1 MLGASEWPRP
11 PSLAALRQFTL
22 LPLRQGFGAGQNACT
37 AQERR
42 GPKGPLGGFP
52 VSSPKAENIDFNRPC
67 QKEGH
72 DRRSCPSFWVP
83 PPRGRLH
90 PSVFQC
96 AGSAKPP
103 HLRAKCRPSGGCA
116 PKRRCGGSARF
127 PAAGR
132 EFTRCSAQRP
142 HLEGSLPRPP
152 GDFLPAQDKRRHPLL
167 SDASFCTWVLA
178 PRREAAGHGCQGS
191 VLSAAPRPTSRKYV
205 PLIFSSRWSRFRSW
219 SIRYS
224 VRWASTSSS
233 ARPVVTMVSTVW

>member
-52 VSSPKAENIDFNRPC
+52 VSSPKAENIDFDRPC

-96 AGSAKPP
+96 SGSAKPP

-127 PAAGR
+127 PAADR
-132 EFTRCSAQRP
+132 EFTRCSARGRIWKAACPGRRGTFCRHRIKGGIRFCRMPPFAHGFSLRGGRP
-142 HLEGSLPRPP
+142 RDTAVRAPSCPPRPGPPP
-152 GDFLPAQDKRRHPLL
+152 GSMCR
-167 SDASFCTWVLA
+167 
-178 PRREAAGHGCQGS
+178 
-191 VLSAAPRPTSRKYV
+191 
-205 PLIFSSRWSRFRSW
+205 
-219 SIRYS
+219 
-224 VRWASTSSS
+224 
-233 ARPVVTMVSTVW
+233 

>member
-83 PPRGRLH
+83 PPKGRSTLRHFNARGRQSRPISA
-90 PSVFQC
+90 PS
-96 AGSAKPP
+96 AA
-103 HLRAKCRPSGGCA
+103 LRAVALRNAAAAAVHDFRPQAGNL
-116 PKRRCGGSARF
+116 
-127 PAAGR
+127 PAARRSGR
-132 EFTRCSAQRP
+132 IWKAACPRRRGTFCRHRIKGGIRFCRMPPFAHGFSLRGGRP
-142 HLEGSLPRPP
+142 RDTAVRAPPCPPRPGPPP
-152 GDFLPAQDKRRHPLL
+152 GSMCR
-167 SDASFCTWVLA
+167 
-178 PRREAAGHGCQGS
+178 
-191 VLSAAPRPTSRKYV
+191 
-205 PLIFSSRWSRFRSW
+205 
-219 SIRYS
+219 
-224 VRWASTSSS
+224 
-233 ARPVVTMVSTVW
+233 

>member
-83 PPRGRLH
+83 QPKGRSTLRYFNARGRQSRPISAPSAALRAVALRNAAAAAVHDFRPQAGNLPAARRSGRIWKAACPRRRGTFCRHRIKGGIRFCRMPPFAHGSSLRGGRSRDTAVRAPPCPPRPG
-90 PSVFQC
+90 P
-96 AGSAKPP
+96 
-103 HLRAKCRPSGGCA
+103 
-116 PKRRCGGSARF
+116 
-127 PAAGR
+127 
-132 EFTRCSAQRP
+132 
-142 HLEGSLPRPP
+142 PP
-152 GDFLPAQDKRRHPLL
+152 GSMCR
-167 SDASFCTWVLA
+167 
-178 PRREAAGHGCQGS
+178 
-191 VLSAAPRPTSRKYV
+191 
-205 PLIFSSRWSRFRSW
+205 
-219 SIRYS
+219 
-224 VRWASTSSS
+224 
-233 ARPVVTMVSTVW
+233 